1 MNEPN
6 PRDDQWKEMLRAV
19 LGDQAAEEV
28 IASMEA
34 QGFDPAALSRMNP
47 SGPDFSVLMGQLR
60 SMLSGAPGGPV
71 NWQIAEQVARQT
83 LTREGVDTL
92 TNHDVAS
99 AKSTLELANLWLN
112 EVTSFDPSYGPAQ
125 AWTRLDWIAHAQ
137 STFRRMTEPVA
148 KNLTIAFTR
157 AMEEQMEQMPEEMK
171 AMLGG
176 QAGTFMEQMMAT
188 MTGMQFGA
196 ALAELAKQS
205 FGSTDTG
212 LPFVEGQT
220 TALVPANIADFAEDL
235 EAPLEEVTLYVAVRE
250 QAHARLFASSAWLRA
265 YLLDTIEAWARDIN
279 IDMGAV
285 EEQLRGIDM
294 SNPQEMPEIDLTDV
308 FNPAPTESQE
318 AVLTQLETIL
328 ALIEGWVC
336 EVTDLATIGHL
347 PHASALREMFTRRRA
362 TGGPAEVTF
371 GSLVGLELR
380 PRKLREAASFWKAAL
395 EKGDQDS
402 REYLWSHPDL
412 LPDSDDLDNPAEFL
426 AEDKSD
432 LSTEIDDLLADIFAD
447 EEAGQDPAGPE
458 EPLPPTE
465 NQ

>member
-1 MNEPN
+1 MSEPN

-60 SMLSGAPGGPV
+60 SMLAGAPDGPV
-71 NWQIAEQVARQT
+71 NWQIAEQVARQS
-83 LTREGVDTL
+83 LTRDGVDTL
-92 TNHDVAS
+92 TEGDVAR
-99 AKSTLELANLWLN
+99 AKSNLELADMWLN
-112 EVTSFDPSYGPAQ
+112 EVTAFDPSYGPAQ
-125 AWTRLDWIAHAQ
+125 AWSRLDWIAHAQ

-148 KNLTIAFTR
+148 KNLTAAFTR
-157 AMEEQMEQMPEEMK
+157 AMQEQMEQMPEEMK
-171 AMLGG
+171 GMLGD
-176 QAGTFMEQMMAT
+176 QAGTFMEQMMAS

-196 ALAELAKQS
+196 ALAELARQS

-212 LPFVEGQT
+212 LPFVEGHT

-235 EAPLEEVTLYVAVRE
+235 EAPLDEVILFVAVRE

-265 YLLDTIEAWARDIN
+265 YLLDTIEAWARDIT

-294 SNPQEMPEIDLTDV
+294 SNPQAMPEIDLTDV
-308 FNPAPTESQE
+308 FSPAPTESQG
-318 AVLTQLETIL
+318 AILTQLETIL
-328 ALIEGWVC
+328 ALIEGWVS
-336 EVTDLATIGHL
+336 EVTDLATVGHL
-347 PHASALREMFTRRRA
+347 PHAAALREMFTRRRA

-371 GSLVGLELR
+371 GNLVGLEMR
-380 PRKLREAASFWKAAL
+380 PRKVREAAAFWRMAL
-395 EKGDQDS
+395 AKGDQDS

-412 LPDSDDLDNPAEFL
+412 LPDSGDLDKPELFL
-426 AEDKSD
+426 ADDTSD
-432 LSTEIDDLLADIFAD
+432 LATEIDDLLADIFAD
-447 EEAGQDPAGPE
+447 EEAGEDPSGPE

-465 NQ
+465 R

>member
-6 PRDDQWKEMLRAV
+6 PRDDQWKDMLRAV
-19 LGDQAAEEV
+19 LGEAADEV

-34 QGFDPAALSRMNP
+34 QGFDPSALARMSP
-47 SGPDFSVLMGQLR
+47 SGPDMSVLMNQLR
-60 SMLSGAPGGPV
+60 TMMSGGPGGPV

-83 LTREGVDTL
+83 LTQEGVDTL
-92 TNHDVAS
+92 TNEDVAG
-99 AKSTLELANLWLN
+99 AKSNLELASLWLN
-112 EVTSFDPSYGPAQ
+112 LATSFDASRGPAQ
-125 AWTRLDWIAHAQ
+125 AWTRLDWLAHAQ
-137 STFRRMTEPVA
+137 STFRRMVEPVA
-148 KNLTIAFTR
+148 KNLTAAFTR

-171 AMLGG
+171 AMVGG
-176 QAGTFMEQMMAT
+176 QASTFMEQMMST

-196 ALAELAKQS
+196 AFAQLAKQS

-235 EAPLEEVTLYVAVRE
+235 EIPVDEVFLYVAVRE

-265 YLLDTIEAWARDIN
+265 YLLDTIEAWARDIT
-279 IDMGAV
+279 IDMTAV
-285 EEQLRGIDM
+285 EEQIRGIDM
-294 SNPQEMPEIDLTDV
+294 SQGMPELDLTDV
-308 FNPAPTESQE
+308 FTPVPTEAQQ

-336 EVTDLATIGHL
+336 EVTDLATVGHL
-347 PHASALREMFTRRRA
+347 PHAAALREMFTRRRA
-362 TGGPAEVTF
+362 TGGPAEMTF
-371 GSLVGLELR
+371 GNLVGLELR

-412 LPDSDDLDNPAEFL
+412 LPDSEDLDDPEAFFSSDE
-426 AEDKSD
+426 SD
-432 LSTEIDDLLADIFAD
+432 LSTEIDDLLADIFA
-447 EEAGQDPAGPE
+447 EEDAGHDPSGPE
-458 EPLPPTE
+458 EPLPPTR
-465 NQ
+465 